1 MSLVQHQHRPDD
13 LWTDDLFNHAEVL
26 NERLLNE
33 PDSLVNGYDLDEE
46 WPVTPAQRQ
55 MLEGHPSPW
64 CRISLILPRQTAPD
78 VTRIRS
84 IWKQLCSLH
93 CCLRTV
99 LRTDPV
105 SGQVF
110 QRVIYQ
116 TPDIHWNIDGTT
128 PASSSNSSQLEG
140 SGDDHAAQLLVRRD
154 ASSGGLRLTFRA
166 HRALVDGTSL
176 ELIKR
181 NFVRLYCDLPVSE
194 HTPLASYYQFLAQ
207 TKNPSASA
215 EFWKG
220 QLSGAFPPHALPWH
234 TRLSDSSPAQE
245 RRALTLHLDEISHPG
260 LARLEH
266 ASGLSR
272 KLIFETLWAYVL
284 HCHTGSN
291 DIVFA
296 AVERDAS
303 FPGASSCLGYLD
315 NTYPLRV
322 TVDGEE
328 VFVDVSTRIRKFHES
343 ASTHAFLGY
352 DEIAQYLPCE
362 VESVLR
368 YSPDASGPTM
378 AAQWPSFPLALFING
393 TGPANVTLYHSTM
406 ISSTDA
412 KLLLEHF
419 CHALYS
425 ALDQFYLPHT
435 RLEKLDLQSRSDKL
449 NQIHT
454 ARSLAKPDK
463 ESTIPALF
471 EEQVTRNP
479 DTAAVQFENDLPLT
493 YAELNARAN
502 RLARRLAAHE
512 IKGRVVPICIDRSV
526 ALIIALIAVLK
537 AGAAYTVLD
546 PDGPVERNQHIIATC
561 GADIVLTTDAYASQ
575 YPEAMILESSVG
587 TDDSLSSSNLNL
599 DIQGVDRCYVVFTS
613 GSTGAPKGAVLT
625 HGAATNGMAYFS
637 LNGLQRWLLFYNPT
651 FSAAQRTMLST
662 LVHGGTLLLASKQR
676 LTGRLAETVQAMQVE
691 AMGITPS
698 ALSVIQ
704 PQDVPSLKM
713 VTLVGEKIPRE
724 LVATWAEHVHLRNTF
739 GLSECAQLNFG
750 CRLHATSN
758 PGIVGRPT
766 DTTQAYVLKP
776 GTIELAPMGVAGE
789 LCLAGPQLAAGYLT
803 SDSDSVGAAADV
815 FVPNPFGSG
824 MMYRTRDMARM
835 HAEGIEILG
844 RLDFQAK
851 INGQK
856 INPAEIDRT
865 LSHHPGIAQCAVVTV
880 EMRNKP
886 TLVAAIVPFPG
897 QSWPDLVASL
907 RVHASEKLPAYM
919 VPSLWMEMRSLP
931 TNPNGKTDVR
941 SIRVQVLEAGW
952 DALIAAAV
960 SSHSEPLTDPVEV
973 QVASVWADVLSLP
986 VSTINHGTSFLSL
999 GGTSIEGIKV
1009 INGLR
1014 KLGLSID
1021 LNPLLD
1027 NSPLREVAASAQQSA
1042 NTRQN
1047 LEPFDLIA
1055 DANLRQELQQDVV
1068 IADAYPATPLQEGLL
1083 ASMDSAQG
1091 MYTYQRVWDISR
1103 LDLSK
1108 LQSSFRT
1115 VFAGSDILQT
1125 VFAPHG
1131 RGLLQ
1136 VVRKDLELDW
1146 TEVSCSLEDYMAQD
1160 KQRPFSLD
1168 GPLIRVAVTPEQCLV
1183 VTTHHALFDF
1193 WSHRF
1198 LYEDVARD
1206 YLGMSLKARP
1216 PFKEFVGHLVST
1228 PKAESDAFWATYL
1241 KGIEPSIL
1249 NTVPVPQ
1256 TKVSNTRLP
1265 WSHQRQ
1271 ALKEQGLSAGS
1282 VLYAAWAVVLSQHV
1296 RHSDVGFVT
1305 TLSGRDAPVTNI
1317 DRMDGP
1323 TLTSVPQRVSVSPQS
1338 TLIELAHSVRDGFL
1352 RVLKYSQH
1360 GIRNALAAAGLGA
1373 NDFDTLVNILVKDE
1387 DSAEVAQ
1394 VFRRHGERPIWHSEF
1409 TTLEIEESGEELLL
1423 RLSSQMEPRRVEFL
1437 LESYVTVVEQF
1448 VNAPTQRIVDL
1459 TIMGENERQFL
1470 YNTLSNRDTLHVP
1483 EPSLLHSRF
1492 ETFAREQPSIVAI
1505 NWDANEAVS
1514 YAQLDARATRL
1525 ANFLIRAGVQVGE
1538 AVPLMLDKS
1547 IDTIVAIL
1555 GVMKAGAAYVPL
1567 SPDNPV
1573 DRNAFIVSDV
1583 GARFALA
1590 HEEYLDLIRGDSDLK
1605 VIRIDDPE
1613 IDALPDTMPDVQIA
1627 TDGIAYIIY
1636 TSGST
1641 GMPKGVKVPHQAAA
1655 AAVTSMAVAEGR
1667 YSGEWR
1673 TVQFANYV
1681 FDASVQDIF
1690 NTLSTGGTLC
1700 MAPSDKMQSNLPG
1713 VIQEMSARQAIL
1725 TPTVARLLDPDEV
1738 PSFDTLIVGGEPLTP
1753 DVIAR
1758 WSSRRILNVY
1768 GPTETSMVITTKDV
1782 DPAGRPGNIGAP
1794 FPTVMAFVVD
1804 PDGTTLVPYGS
1815 VGELCVAGPQVTA
1828 GYVNREDLTRAAFVE
1843 NVLGTSRL
1851 YRTGDLARW
1860 LPGGELECLGRKD
1873 NQVKIHGHRI
1883 ELAEIEQAILKTG
1896 LVQGAAVLGVSV
1908 KGSKQLVAFCAFQP
1922 GACEILPAEG
1932 HEQVARGL
1940 LSSLTTVAHYMV
1952 PKYVIPVG
1960 DFPKMPSRKTDRKL
1974 LAKWVDQLDVMTL
1987 SKYAFEGSGS
1997 QDALVPVG
2005 TENESQLQHFW
2016 SQVLG
2021 LPPTD
2026 IGKNSHFLSL
2036 GGDSIAAISVTSM
2049 ARKAGFALT
2058 VKDILK
2064 NPVLEQLAA
2073 LMRVDDRQ
2081 ETVSMK
2087 PAFQTPQRVIDAA
2100 EKSGLSM
2107 ENDVEYVY
2115 PCPPGQAQFL
2125 EEGDRPEQMWVLMAS
2140 RRMSKE
2146 TRYEDWIENTTRLA
2160 EINDIL
2166 RTSWMRS
2173 SETEWAGVVLRSSTL
2188 DVQVIPCASDEE
2200 RTTIVE
2206 AFWEERFAFGKPFVK
2221 YAILQHLDNTW
2232 ELIIKMNHAAYDG
2245 TLLRIF
2251 DDHFGAIVQ
2260 GKPVPVHGEFKDF
2273 ASHIHRSIKDQ
2284 SLQFWRQS
2292 LQGKTYTWP
2301 EAQNPKVTASIR
2313 HMVPRNLESVA
2324 RAQGV
2329 TVSILFQAAYQ
2340 LWLTRASNSSDISFD
2355 YLLSGRNVDLGGVD
2369 PQTINGTLAN
2379 FLPVRSTISPQERL
2393 RDYLAATQD
2402 MFWAIT
2408 EHGNVGLQEIFAAA
2422 GLSPRTAK
2430 NHCLFLY
2437 QPFEP
2442 SANGANED
2450 ATRWLV
2456 MAKSQVRMYQP
2467 YALVVEVAKALN
2479 HEHRL
2484 TVMYDADVFTSA
2496 DAEGIAKEIARLT
2509 ELLASCSSDETCLGD
2524 LLGSCI

>member
-1 MSLVQHQHRPDD
+1 M
-13 LWTDDLFNHAEVL
+13 
-26 NERLLNE
+26 
-33 PDSLVNGYDLDEE
+33 
-46 WPVTPAQRQ
+46 
-55 MLEGHPSPW
+55 
-64 CRISLILPRQTAPD
+64 
-78 VTRIRS
+78 
-84 IWKQLCSLH
+84 
-93 CCLRTV
+93 

-110 QRVIYQ
+110 QRVLYQ

-128 PASSSNSSQLEG
+128 PASSSNSSQLESAG
-140 SGDDHAAQLLVRRD
+140 EDHAAQLLVRRD

-181 NFVRLYCDLPVSE
+181 NFVRLYCDLPVHE

-220 QLSGAFPPHALPWH
+220 QLSGAFPPHALPWR
-234 TRLSDSSPAQE
+234 TRLSDSSAAQE
-245 RRALTLHLDEISHPG
+245 RRALTLHLDETSHPG

-272 KLIFETLWAYVL
+272 KLIFEALWAYVL

-296 AVERDAS
+296 VVERDAS

-315 NTYPLRV
+315 NTYPMRV
-322 TVDGEE
+322 AVDGEE
-328 VFVDVSTRIRKFHES
+328 LFVDVSTRISKFHES
-343 ASTHAFLGY
+343 GSTHAFLGY
-352 DEIAQYLPCE
+352 EEIAQYLHCE

-368 YSPDASGPTM
+368 YSPDASGPMM
-378 AAQWPSFPLALFING
+378 AGQWPSFPLALFING
-393 TGPANVTLYHSTM
+393 TSPANVTLCHSTM

-435 RLEKLDLQSRSDKL
+435 RLEKLDLQSRGDKL

-454 ARSLAKPDK
+454 ARTLAQPHK

-471 EEQVTRNP
+471 EEQVTRSPN
-479 DTAAVQFENDLPLT
+479 TAAVQFEEDPPLT

-502 RLARRLAAHE
+502 RLARILAAHE
-512 IKGRVVPICIDRSV
+512 IKGQVVPICIDRSV
-526 ALIIALIAVLK
+526 TLIIALIAVLK

-546 PDGPVERNQHIIATC
+546 PAGPVERNQRIIATC
-561 GADIVLTTDAYASQ
+561 GAEIVLTTDAYASQ
-575 YPEAMILESSVG
+575 YPEAMVLESSAG
-587 TDDSLSSSNLNL
+587 TDDSLSSSNLNI
-599 DIQGVDRCYVVFTS
+599 DIRGVDRCYVVFTS
-613 GSTGAPKGAVLT
+613 GSTGAPKGAVIT

-676 LTGRLAETVQAMQVE
+676 LTGRLSETVQAMQVE

-698 ALSVIQ
+698 ALSVIR

-724 LVATWAEHVHLRNTF
+724 LVATWADHVHLRNTF

-789 LCLAGPQLAAGYLT
+789 LCLAGPQLATGYLT
-803 SDSDSVGAAADV
+803 SDSDSAGTAADV

-835 HAEGIEILG
+835 HTEGIEILG

-897 QSWPDLVASL
+897 QSWPGLVASL
-907 RVHASEKLPAYM
+907 RLHASEKLPAYM

-952 DALIAAAV
+952 DALVAAAI

-973 QVASVWADVLSLP
+973 QIASVWADVLSLP

-1009 INGLR
+1009 INELR

-1021 LNPLLD
+1021 LNPLLG
-1027 NSPLREVAASAQQSA
+1027 NSPLTEVAASAQQSEG
-1042 NTRQN
+1042 TRPN

-1055 DANLRQELQQDVV
+1055 DAKIRQELQQDVA

-1083 ASMDSAQG
+1083 ASIDSAQG

-1103 LDLSK
+1103 LDLGR

-1115 VFAGSDILQT
+1115 VFAGSDILRT
-1125 VFAPHG
+1125 SFVPHG

-1146 TEVSCSLEDYMAQD
+1146 TEVSCSLEDYLAQD
-1160 KQRPFSLD
+1160 KERPFSLS
-1168 GPLIRVAVTPEQCLV
+1168 GPLIRVAVTPELRLV

-1206 YLGMSLKARP
+1206 YLGMSLKPRP
-1216 PFKEFVGHLVST
+1216 PYKEFVGHLMST

-1241 KGIEPSIL
+1241 REIEPSIL
-1249 NTVPVPQ
+1249 NTVPVSQ
-1256 TKVSNTRLP
+1256 TKVSVTRLP
-1265 WSHQRQ
+1265 WNRQRQ
-1271 ALKEQGLSAGS
+1271 ALKEHGLSAGS

-1323 TLTSVPQRVSVSPQS
+1323 TLTSVPQRVSVSLQS

-1360 GIRNALAAAGLGA
+1360 GIRHALAAAELGA
-1373 NDFDTLVNILVKDE
+1373 NHFDTLVNILVKDE
-1387 DSAEVAQ
+1387 DSAEVTQ

-1437 LESYVTVVEQF
+1437 LESYVAVVGQF
-1448 VNAPTQRIVDL
+1448 VNAPTQRIADL
-1459 TIMGENERQFL
+1459 TIMGEEERRFL
-1470 YNTLSNRDTLHVP
+1470 SNTLSNRDTLHVP

-1492 ETFAREQPSIVAI
+1492 ETFARDQPSIVAI
-1505 NWDANEAVS
+1505 NWDATEAVS
-1514 YAQLDARATRL
+1514 YAHLDARATRL

-1590 HEEYLDLIRGDSDLK
+1590 HEEYLDLIRGDSNLK
-1605 VIRIDDPE
+1605 VFRIDDPE

-1627 TDGIAYIIY
+1627 TDSIAYIIY

-1655 AAVTSMAVAEGR
+1655 AAVTSMAKAEGR

-1758 WSSRRILNVY
+1758 WSGRRILNVY
-1768 GPTETSMVITTKDV
+1768 GPTETSMVITTKEV
-1782 DPAGRPGNIGAP
+1782 DPTGRPGNIGAP
-1794 FPTVMAFVVD
+1794 FPTVMAFLLD

-1843 NVLGTSRL
+1843 DVLGTSRL

-1908 KGSKQLVAFCAFQP
+1908 KGSKQLVAFCVFQP
-1922 GACEILPAEG
+1922 GTCEILPAED
-1932 HEQVARGL
+1932 HEQVAREL

-1952 PKYVIPVG
+1952 PKYIIPVG

-1974 LAKWVDQLDVMTL
+1974 LAKWVDKLDVMTL
-1987 SKYAFEGSGS
+1987 SKYAFEGSGA
-1997 QDALVPVG
+1997 QDALVPVA

-2016 SQVLG
+2016 SQVLA

-2026 IGKNSHFLSL
+2026 IGRNSHFLSL

-2073 LMRVDDRQ
+2073 LMRIDDRQ
-2081 ETVSMK
+2081 EPVSMK
-2087 PAFQTPQRVIDAA
+2087 PAFQTPPSVIDAV

-2107 ENDVEYVY
+2107 ENDVEY
-2115 PCPPGQAQFL
+2115 GQ
-2125 EEGDRPEQMWVLMAS
+2125 
-2140 RRMSKE
+2140 
-2146 TRYEDWIENTTRLA
+2146 
-2160 EINDIL
+2160 
-2166 RTSWMRS
+2166 
-2173 SETEWAGVVLRSSTL
+2173 
-2188 DVQVIPCASDEE
+2188 
-2200 RTTIVE
+2200 
-2206 AFWEERFAFGKPFVK
+2206 
-2221 YAILQHLDNTW
+2221 
-2232 ELIIKMNHAAYDG
+2232 
-2245 TLLRIF
+2245 
-2251 DDHFGAIVQ
+2251 
-2260 GKPVPVHGEFKDF
+2260 
-2273 ASHIHRSIKDQ
+2273 
-2284 SLQFWRQS
+2284 
-2292 LQGKTYTWP
+2292 
-2301 EAQNPKVTASIR
+2301 
-2313 HMVPRNLESVA
+2313 
-2324 RAQGV
+2324 
-2329 TVSILFQAAYQ
+2329 
-2340 LWLTRASNSSDISFD
+2340 
-2355 YLLSGRNVDLGGVD
+2355 
-2369 PQTINGTLAN
+2369 
-2379 FLPVRSTISPQERL
+2379 
-2393 RDYLAATQD
+2393 
-2402 MFWAIT
+2402 
-2408 EHGNVGLQEIFAAA
+2408 
-2422 GLSPRTAK
+2422 
-2430 NHCLFLY
+2430 
-2437 QPFEP
+2437 
-2442 SANGANED
+2442 
-2450 ATRWLV
+2450 
-2456 MAKSQVRMYQP
+2456 
-2467 YALVVEVAKALN
+2467 
-2479 HEHRL
+2479 
-2484 TVMYDADVFTSA
+2484 
-2496 DAEGIAKEIARLT
+2496 
-2509 ELLASCSSDETCLGD
+2509 
-2524 LLGSCI
+2524 